1 MVLIDGRLRF
11 TLRAKTAH
19 ILYPHQRAG
28 IEWFWSLHTEGMGG
42 ILGDD
47 MGLGKTMQVCLKL
60 FDYMEIGLLS
70 EIT

>member
-1 MVLIDGRLRF
+1 
-11 TLRAKTAH
+11 
-19 ILYPHQRAG
+19 
-28 IEWFWSLHTEGMGG
+28 MGG